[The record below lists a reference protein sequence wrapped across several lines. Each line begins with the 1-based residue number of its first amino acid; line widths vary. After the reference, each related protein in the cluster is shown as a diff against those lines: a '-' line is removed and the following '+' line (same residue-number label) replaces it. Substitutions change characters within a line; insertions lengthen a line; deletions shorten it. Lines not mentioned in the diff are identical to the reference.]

1 MKLTIKLQD
10 GHELELTDVGVETY
24 DQTNTI
30 ALSVNALIK
39 DLDDETL
46 DAFEG
51 RKLHPLTLIFG
62 TEEELPTTEEDDE
75 T

>member
-1 MKLTIKLQD
+1 M
-10 GHELELTDVGVETY
+10 DVGVGTHE
-24 DQTNTI
+24 QTNTI
-30 ALSVNALIK
+30 ALSVIACIK

-51 RKLHPLTLIFG
+51 KQLHPLALIFG
-62 TEEELPTTEEDDE
+62 TEEELPNKEEEYDE

>member
-1 MKLTIKLQD
+1 MKLTIELQD
-10 GHELELTDVGVETY
+10 GHELELIDVGVETHE
-24 DQTNTI
+24 QTNTI
-30 ALSVNALIK
+30 ALSVNARIK

-51 RKLHPLTLIFG
+51 KQLHPLALIFG
-62 TEEELPTTEEDDE
+62 TEEELPNNEEDDE